1 MDEYLAGLEMEAAM
15 RRDDQLTS
23 AERAAACQAL
33 AECAGL
39 PWRPEWV
46 VRP

>member
-1 MDEYLAGLEMEAAM
+1 MEKYLAALEWEDAV

-33 AECAGL
+33 AECFEV
-39 PWRPEWV
+39 PWRAEWV
-46 VRP
+46 VR

>member
-1 MDEYLAGLEMEAAM
+1 MEAAV

-33 AECAGL
+33 AECCGV
-39 PWRPEWV
+39 PWRPEWAV
-46 VRP
+46 CP